1 MKEKIQRIIDWWCV
15 GDSVERLGRALNKKE
30 YNVDKVILGYV
41 HDIGKYN
48 NGEFY
53 GHVMRKYRY

>member
-1 MKEKIQRIIDWWCV
+1 ML
-15 GDSVERLGRALNKKE
+15 DSVERLGRALNKKE

-41 HDIGKYN
+41 HDKGKY

-53 GHVMRKYRY
+53 GHVMREYRY

>member
-1 MKEKIQRIIDWWCV
+1 MKIENEDVSIEFISK
-15 GDSVERLGRALNKKE
+15 NKKE

-41 HDIGKYN
+41 HDIGKH

-53 GHVMRKYRY
+53 GHVMREYRY